1 MRFNPRLPARC
12 ISDIP
17 IVCEGKRKEPQ
28 QAWVCYLLPGLVNV
42 STGPL
47 YLLDI
52 SEQWRRCSY
61 PDLLGNQLKDLTL
74 PDPRETPAVTIHHME
89 KATPWGVLVPRGERE
104 GYIVH
109 GENGGGGRKR
119 GRGVEWA
126 GGGYPPPSH
135 NTHLPPPSQ
144 PPPISRGKEPPLI
157 HIGRGVPGE
166 ISACDRANGD
176 APQESGSSKSIKLI
190 DPDLT

>member
-1 MRFNPRLPARC
+1 LGGGGHSHSPDPTKGGGCMRFNPRLPARC

-89 KATPWGVLVPRGERE
+89 KATPWGVLVPRG
-104 GYIVH
+104 
-109 GENGGGGRKR
+109 
-119 GRGVEWA
+119 GRGVHCPWRKWGQRA
-126 GGGYPPPSH
+126 
-135 NTHLPPPSQ
+135 
-144 PPPISRGKEPPLI
+144 PLI

>member
-89 KATPWGVLVPRGERE
+89 KATPWGVLVPRGGRGVHCPWRKWGGREGERE
-104 GYIVH
+104 GCGV
-109 GENGGGGRKR
+109 GGR
-119 GRGVEWA
+119 GL
-126 GGGYPPPSH
+126 PPSITQH
-135 NTHLPPPSQ
+135 TPPSPVPTTPTLQ
-144 PPPISRGKEPPLI
+144 GQRAPLI

>member
-89 KATPWGVLVPRGERE
+89 KATPWGVLVPRGGRGGTLSMEKMGGEGGRE
-104 GYIVH
+104 GGVWSGREGVTPLH
-109 GENGGGGRKR
+109 HTTHTSLPRPNHPHSPGAKSPPHPHRERSPGGDFCMR
-119 GRGVEWA
+119 
-126 GGGYPPPSH
+126 
-135 NTHLPPPSQ
+135 
-144 PPPISRGKEPPLI
+144 
-157 HIGRGVPGE
+157 
-166 ISACDRANGD
+166 
-176 APQESGSSKSIKLI
+176 
-190 DPDLT
+190 

>member
-1 MRFNPRLPARC
+1 M
-12 ISDIP
+12 
-17 IVCEGKRKEPQ
+17 
-28 QAWVCYLLPGLVNV
+28 CYLLPGLVNV

-74 PDPRETPAVTIHHME
+74 PDPRETPPMTIPSHGESPPMGS
-89 KATPWGVLVPRGERE
+89 PCPYRGEGCRPWRE
-104 GYIVH
+104 W
-109 GENGGGGRKR
+109 GER
-119 GRGVEWA
+119 GKKVCVGWEGVTPLQSHN
-126 GGGYPPPSH
+126 PPPSALS
-135 NTHLPPPSQ
+135 THF
-144 PPPISRGKEPPLI
+144 SRGGKAPPQM
-157 HIGRGVPGE
+157 GRGVPGE
-166 ISACDRANGD
+166 ISTCDRANGD